1 MGFDQ
6 GPKLR
11 GGVLGIPQLD
21 GEQHEIDRGDAGRI
35 VGRIDVVE
43 MEVAVDARDLQS
55 VVADGLEMR
64 ATREEH
70 DVVPR
75 GGEPRAEIAADGS
88 RRHDRN
94 PHRRK
99 TPSLSSSRPN
109 TIQTQS
115 LVSIN
120 LVNDPRV
127 VVSCRAGTTR
137 GWVMAGI
144 SETDVEDNIIQYF
157 ADRFQTDPTTILS
170 TTNLKQRFNFS
181 DAAWAGV
188 AEALSALKWMKA
200 KHVRIAQAQMGGNTT
215 VAQLTAL
222 IWGKISHH

>member
-1 MGFDQ
+1 
-6 GPKLR
+6 
-11 GGVLGIPQLD
+11 
-21 GEQHEIDRGDAGRI
+21 
-35 VGRIDVVE
+35 
-43 MEVAVDARDLQS
+43 
-55 VVADGLEMR
+55 
-64 ATREEH
+64 
-70 DVVPR
+70 
-75 GGEPRAEIAADGS
+75 
-88 RRHDRN
+88 
-94 PHRRK
+94 
-99 TPSLSSSRPN
+99 
-109 TIQTQS
+109 
-115 LVSIN
+115 
-120 LVNDPRV
+120 
-127 VVSCRAGTTR
+127 
-137 GWVMAGI
+137 MAGI